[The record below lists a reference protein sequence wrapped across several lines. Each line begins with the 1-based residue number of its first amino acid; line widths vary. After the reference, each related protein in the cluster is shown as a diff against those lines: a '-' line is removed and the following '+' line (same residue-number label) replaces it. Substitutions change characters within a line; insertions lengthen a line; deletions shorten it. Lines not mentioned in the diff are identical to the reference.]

1 MELEL
6 SLVKTRHTTT
16 MDKIENGESL
26 DIVQQNIDQLT
37 ALFPSI
43 VTEGKIDFE
52 ALRQLMGDAVET
64 DPEYYRFTWPGKA
77 QARAEALKPSTGTL
91 RPAPEESLDW
101 DTTQHL
107 YIEGDNLEVLK
118 LLQKSYASKVKM
130 IYIDPPYNTG
140 KDFVYKDNYRDNLAN
155 YKEKYNRT
163 DEDGNLLS
171 SAAETNAEGGSRYHS
186 NWLNMMY
193 PRLQL
198 ARNLLRD
205 DGVIFISIDDNEVD
219 NLKKICNEIFGEENF
234 VANVI
239 WERAFAPI
247 NLKKH
252 FSENHDFL
260 VAVAKSKDSLVC
272 NGLQRSAEANDR
284 YKNPDNDPRGL
295 WQSDNFSV
303 GPIIRDKVYEVV
315 APGGRVVS
323 PPSGRCWL
331 LTKDR
336 FEEFVKD
343 NRIWFGVD
351 GNNVPRIKRF
361 LSEVK
366 NTVTPFTI
374 WKYSEVGHSQSAA
387 QDLKKVFDGA
397 DFFDYPKPIG
407 LLNRIVELYCESS
420 SIILDFFSG
429 SASSAHAVLQHNV
442 DEGKNIKYIQVQLP
456 EPTDAKSE
464 AHKAGYHTIA
474 EIGKERIR
482 RVVTQLRGEIDQKVA
497 DKQAEITKL
506 QGELPTEETTAAIAQ
521 LQADIAA
528 LQGQD
533 LGMKVLK
540 LDSTNIKPWD
550 PDPAQLETN
559 LLSQENIKEG
569 RTEADIL
576 YEILLKYGLDLT
588 LPIQERAAGEQL
600 IHSVG
605 GGALFVCLST
615 GITRATAQAIIDW
628 ATELDVLD
636 TEPKVVFRD
645 SGFTSDVEKTNV
657 HQLLQSAGVSD
668 VKSL

>member
-1 MELEL
+1 MQ
-6 SLVKTRHTTT
+6 
-16 MDKIENGESL
+16 G
-26 DIVQQNIDQLT
+26 
-37 ALFPSI
+37 
-43 VTEGKIDFE
+43 
-52 ALRQLMGDAVET
+52 
-64 DPEYYRFTWPGKA
+64 
-77 QARAEALKPSTGTL
+77 
-91 RPAPEESLDW
+91 
-101 DTTQHL
+101 
-107 YIEGDNLEVLK
+107 
-118 LLQKSYASKVKM
+118 
-130 IYIDPPYNTG
+130 
-140 KDFVYKDNYRDNLAN
+140 
-155 YKEKYNRT
+155 
-163 DEDGNLLS
+163 
-171 SAAETNAEGGSRYHS
+171 
-186 NWLNMMY
+186 
-193 PRLQL
+193 
-198 ARNLLRD
+198 
-205 DGVIFISIDDNEVD
+205 
-219 NLKKICNEIFGEENF
+219 
-234 VANVI
+234 
-239 WERAFAPI
+239 
-247 NLKKH
+247 
-252 FSENHDFL
+252 
-260 VAVAKSKDSLVC
+260 
-272 NGLQRSAEANDR
+272 
-284 YKNPDNDPRGL
+284 
-295 WQSDNFSV
+295 
-303 GPIIRDKVYEVV
+303 
-315 APGGRVVS
+315 
-323 PPSGRCWL
+323 
-331 LTKDR
+331 
-336 FEEFVKD
+336 EEFVKD